1 MANSDH
7 LVDKRIIDRNIAKG
21 LLTKKDFAKHI
32 SDLTDMADNADYID
46 PEAPAAGEEEADAP
60 VAEPTSEV

>member
-7 LVDKRIIDRNIAKG
+7 LVDKRIVDRNIAKG

-32 SDLTDMADNADYID
+32 ADLSDVAGNADYID
-46 PEAPAAGEEEADAP
+46 PEATPAEEEAA
-60 VAEPTSEV
+60 AEPTEA